1 MELTRRESGSSGY
14 LRPGV
19 CAWVRGMPVVLLLLL
34 FSGVVNAQT
43 KYATVSG
50 VLNKSALKVGDEAV
64 VAVVVD
70 VAEGFHAQ
78 SHTPHSENLIPC
90 TVRMEEAA
98 GVEFGDAVYPAGKD
112 ETYPDLGVVSVYTG
126 KTIIYVPL
134 KVQCGRKGGGN
145 QVERGGAVSG
155 VQ

>member
-1 MELTRRESGSSGY
+1 MEAIDGVMELTRGESGSWGC
-14 LRPGV
+14 LDPAF
-19 CAWVRGMPVVLLLLL
+19 AWVRGVFVVLLLLL

-43 KYATVSG
+43 KYTTVSCL
-50 VLNKSALKVGDEAV
+50 LNKTALKVGDEAV

-112 ETYPDLGVVSVYTG
+112 ETYPAAWGW
-126 KTIIYVPL
+126 
-134 KVQCGRKGGGN
+134 
-145 QVERGGAVSG
+145 
-155 VQ
+155 